1 MSFKCPKPWKLTTN
15 ETITSYETWK
25 QNQLYNLVQDA
36 KFAKFLDKD
45 VTWEKQTSANPYRG
59 LEDDTTGDKQTRV
72 QKSTTLDM
80 LLGQIASF
88 CPVLARN
95 IIVKKSTSLE
105 SVWQKIREHYG
116 FLSTGSHFLE
126 LSNFKLEVDEKP
138 EDLYQRL
145 YAFYEDNLVTKSCGL
160 THNGEKVTVD
170 EDLTPTIENTITWY
184 WLQLVHPGLPNL
196 VKTKYGPELRNKTL
210 SSIKTEISQAM
221 SSLLEELDTK
231 EDARIFRSMPFQ
243 PSRSKSYG
251 KRFSAAKHSSGAQS
265 DGISCELCKTARRPY
280 SHYLSQCKFL
290 PEADKKYF
298 ARARVILEAE
308 EEPSGDEGD
317 NDYDQ
322 DKHQQ
327 HNDPYLDGVKS
338 SARRVTSEA
347 SPVLDCIYNDMVVHV
362 TNDTGAT
369 TNMIRESAARR
380 YKLHITRATQ
390 LAGQAD
396 GVTPLSVVGEVHIQL
411 YRGSNIFQFDA
422 LVVKQ
427 LDVDVLGG
435 MPFMSKNDIGVRP
448 AKKIII
454 IKGKEIVPYASASS
468 FNNQD
473 MYSHKARLTHSFVLR
488 GPNARTVVLPGE
500 AIVLRTPDT
509 VEPDNIW
516 TIEPRSDSKSSSW
529 IIPQEIKSVDNT
541 IHLHNTTEDP
551 ILIDKNAHICQ
562 VRSVV
567 SIPNHDNATNSHDSP
582 NISRSMNSTVGHCET
597 LFSNSIEVD
606 PDNIVSQE
614 IKSKFQQ
621 TNLMYDRVFNPNIP
635 KYNGKSG
642 DIFGNVNMGQVLP
655 PQRKARMPHYN
666 HEQLVTLQNKFD
678 ELESGGVFVKPES
691 VGVVAEYL
699 NMSFL
704 TPKSNGG
711 HRLVTSFGEVG
722 LYSKPQPSIMPNVDD
737 TLRCL
742 GKWKYIV
749 KTDLN
754 QAFYQIPLT
763 RSSMKYCGV
772 ATPFK
777 GVRVYARCAMGMPG
791 SETALEELMNRVVG
805 HLIQEGVVTKIADDL
820 YCGGN
825 TPEEVLHSWC
835 RLLKALDENNL
846 GLSARKTII
855 LPKTTVVLGWVWSE
869 GTLKAS
875 PHKIAALTAV
885 DVPKKV
891 RALRSYIGAYKVLSR
906 VLKQYAEILYPL
918 EQLQAGRDSSDDIQW
933 SDTMLAAFKRSQEAL
948 SNNKTIHIPRPED
961 VLWIVSDGAVTCGI
975 AATLYLIRDGKQ
987 VLGGFFNSQ
996 LRKTQTMWLPCE
1008 VEALGISSAISH
1020 FAPYIIQSNHQAR
1033 VLTDN
1038 KPCVQA
1044 VKKMQRGQ
1052 FSNSARVTTFLTNVF
1067 RYNIIVSHIHGI
1079 NIPLTDFA
1087 SRNPV
1092 ECSDHSC
1099 QICKF
1104 VEETA
1109 ENVVRTVSVQDV
1121 VKGHVP
1127 MPYISRSGWLNTQKE
1142 CSELRKVY
1150 QYLSQGNRPSKKMT
1164 KIPNIKRFLQRVVI
1178 ARDGLLVVVENR
1190 PFQRT
1195 TERIVVPCNI
1205 AYGLF
1210 AALHIIFIHP
1220 TAFQLKR
1227 VASRYYYAL
1236 NMDSIIEEISH
1247 ECPQCN
1253 ALSSIP
1259 EGMCEQSSV
1268 EPPSHVGSSY
1278 AADIIKRNKQLILIL
1293 RETVTSYTTSM
1304 FISDEGHKSIRDAI
1318 ITLAAAVKNIGVI
1331 IRVDPGP
1338 GLVALVGDDSFKSHG
1353 IEIDVGR
1360 IKNRNKNPVAERAIS
1375 ELEGELSR
1383 ICPDGGSVSVMTLAL
1398 ATAALNSRVRRDGL
1412 SSRELWTQRDQL
1424 TGVQLPVEDQILI
1437 DNQQK
1442 SRHINHLHSAKSK
1455 ARGRPPNKKSEVQ
1468 IGSLVYIKCD
1478 KDKHKA
1484 RDKYLI
1490 TDMSDN
1496 GWCKV
1501 QKFVK
1506 SQYRA
1511 KSYDV
1516 KLEEIFPVLGD
1527 KSSLNTATRDRQPRE
1542 SSDSDDNENMTNPVE
1557 HRNNVTEVESSE
1569 SETDQDAVDIPRR
1582 SGRERHPP
1590 VWYPANS

>member
-1 MSFKCPKPWKLTTN
+1 M
-15 ETITSYETWK
+15 
-25 QNQLYNLVQDA
+25 
-36 KFAKFLDKD
+36 
-45 VTWEKQTSANPYRG
+45 
-59 LEDDTTGDKQTRV
+59 
-72 QKSTTLDM
+72 
-80 LLGQIASF
+80 
-88 CPVLARN
+88 
-95 IIVKKSTSLE
+95 
-105 SVWQKIREHYG
+105 
-116 FLSTGSHFLE
+116 
-126 LSNFKLEVDEKP
+126 
-138 EDLYQRL
+138 
-145 YAFYEDNLVTKSCGL
+145 
-160 THNGEKVTVD
+160 
-170 EDLTPTIENTITWY
+170 
-184 WLQLVHPGLPNL
+184 
-196 VKTKYGPELRNKTL
+196 
-210 SSIKTEISQAM
+210 
-221 SSLLEELDTK
+221 
-231 EDARIFRSMPFQ
+231 
-243 PSRSKSYG
+243 
-251 KRFSAAKHSSGAQS
+251 
-265 DGISCELCKTARRPY
+265 
-280 SHYLSQCKFL
+280 
-290 PEADKKYF
+290 
-298 ARARVILEAE
+298 
-308 EEPSGDEGD
+308 
-317 NDYDQ
+317 
-322 DKHQQ
+322 
-327 HNDPYLDGVKS
+327 
-338 SARRVTSEA
+338 
-347 SPVLDCIYNDMVVHV
+347 
-362 TNDTGAT
+362 
-369 TNMIRESAARR
+369 
-380 YKLHITRATQ
+380 
-390 LAGQAD
+390 
-396 GVTPLSVVGEVHIQL
+396 
-411 YRGSNIFQFDA
+411 
-422 LVVKQ
+422 
-427 LDVDVLGG
+427 
-435 MPFMSKNDIGVRP
+435 
-448 AKKIII
+448 
-454 IKGKEIVPYASASS
+454 
-468 FNNQD
+468 
-473 MYSHKARLTHSFVLR
+473 
-488 GPNARTVVLPGE
+488 
-500 AIVLRTPDT
+500 
-509 VEPDNIW
+509 
-516 TIEPRSDSKSSSW
+516 
-529 IIPQEIKSVDNT
+529 
-541 IHLHNTTEDP
+541 
-551 ILIDKNAHICQ
+551 
-562 VRSVV
+562 
-567 SIPNHDNATNSHDSP
+567 
-582 NISRSMNSTVGHCET
+582 
-597 LFSNSIEVD
+597 
-606 PDNIVSQE
+606 
-614 IKSKFQQ
+614 
-621 TNLMYDRVFNPNIP
+621 
-635 KYNGKSG
+635 
-642 DIFGNVNMGQVLP
+642 
-655 PQRKARMPHYN
+655 
-666 HEQLVTLQNKFD
+666 
-678 ELESGGVFVKPES
+678 
-691 VGVVAEYL
+691 
-699 NMSFL
+699 
-704 TPKSNGG
+704 
-711 HRLVTSFGEVG
+711 
-722 LYSKPQPSIMPNVDD
+722 
-737 TLRCL
+737 
-742 GKWKYIV
+742 
-749 KTDLN
+749 
-754 QAFYQIPLT
+754 
-763 RSSMKYCGV
+763 
-772 ATPFK
+772 
-777 GVRVYARCAMGMPG
+777 
-791 SETALEELMNRVVG
+791 
-805 HLIQEGVVTKIADDL
+805 
-820 YCGGN
+820 
-825 TPEEVLHSWC
+825 
-835 RLLKALDENNL
+835 
-846 GLSARKTII
+846 
-855 LPKTTVVLGWVWSE
+855 
-869 GTLKAS
+869 
-875 PHKIAALTAV
+875 
-885 DVPKKV
+885 
-891 RALRSYIGAYKVLSR
+891 
-906 VLKQYAEILYPL
+906 
-918 EQLQAGRDSSDDIQW
+918 
-933 SDTMLAAFKRSQEAL
+933 
-948 SNNKTIHIPRPED
+948 
-961 VLWIVSDGAVTCGI
+961 WIVSDGAVTCGI

-1020 FAPYIIQSNHQAR
+1020 FAPYIIQSKHQAR

-1268 EPPSHVGSSY
+1268 ESPSHVGSSY

-1304 FISDEGHKSIRDAI
+1304 FISDEGHKSIRNAS
-1318 ITLAAAVKNIGVI
+1318 ITLVAAVKNIGVI

-1412 SSRELWTQRDQL
+1412 SSRELWTQRDHL
-1424 TGVQLPVEDQILI
+1424 TGVHLPVEDQILI

-1442 SRHINHLHSAKSK
+1442 SRHINHQHSAKSK

-1516 KLEEIFPVLGD
+1516 KLEEIFPVLGE
-1527 KSSLNTATRDRQPRE
+1527 KSSLNTATRDCQF
-1542 SSDSDDNENMTNPVE
+1542 
-1557 HRNNVTEVESSE
+1557 
-1569 SETDQDAVDIPRR
+1569 
-1582 SGRERHPP
+1582 
-1590 VWYPANS
+1590 